1 MVFKYSGDWNGD
13 CSDENNWP
21 LVCEECGRILGDHY
35 GVRCPEPAP
44 KERKKAAENLEE
56 ATQVMMAALRDA
68 GFEEYN
74 ITAPYVGPQ
83 EGAEDYIRGLSTPH
97 PLQETFDAVIAQ
109 VTKGKGERHGGGAT
123 PFFDQRWYPIAKST
137 GVGGLMFQ
145 AIKKA
150 EEACEKPDQETFE
163 RELLGAIAYLGMA
176 YLFVQKHGFRGKDK
190 E

>member
-1 MVFKYSGDWNGD
+1 MAFTYDGNWDGDAGKK
-13 CSDENNWP
+13 ENWM
-21 LVCEECGRILGDHY
+21 LVCTTCGRTLGDHY
-35 GVRCPEPAP
+35 DRVCPWVQ
-44 KERKKAAENLEE
+44 E
-56 ATQVMMAALRDA
+56 ADSA
-68 GFEEYN
+68 
-74 ITAPYVGPQ
+74 ITAESVT
-83 EGAEDYIRGLSTPH
+83 ESTH

-109 VTKGKGERHGGGAT
+109 VTKGKGERHGGEAT

-176 YLFVQKHGFRGKDK
+176 YLFVQKHGFKGK